1 MSQIVVR
8 MATLDDAAAITEIH
22 KSNITRWQRM
32 AADGTVED
40 MPYEAL
46 TIYERWVH
54 GGPWMSLE
62 TCAVHLTHL
71 LRGGNLPAGIPLV
84 AEIDGRVWAEAE
96 VFPGEEPPPFGSL
109 LHVAVLYVHADQAG
123 RGLERAL
130 LTHAVALGR
139 ELGCQRLTI
148 ANTDVQDFSPE
159 RWRLLVQSE
168 RVTWPARTGQVFY
181 QSTPHPNA
189 DPAQVR
195 GWGMPLGRA
204 QSALEEW
211 VMRWPDL
218 WMGVPALRARHEE
231 RLKFTAAASTFYV
244 LYAASPYDSRQAA
257 VSVWA
262 AAPLSGPALA
272 AISDRGHKLG
282 FRRLETL
289 IRPDQTGLLGSEVEV
304 EGMMR
309 EIYALDL

>member
-8 MATLDDAAAITEIH
+8 MATLDDAAAITEVH
-22 KSNITRWQRM
+22 KSNISRWQRM
-32 AADGTVED
+32 TGDAVED
-40 MPYEAL
+40 VPYEVL
-46 TIYERWVH
+46 TIHERWLH

-71 LRGGNLPAGIPLV
+71 LRGGSIPAGIPLV

-96 VFPGEEPPPFGSL
+96 VFPGEEPEPFGNL

-123 RGLERAL
+123 RGLEQAL
-130 LTHAVALGR
+130 LAHAAALGK
-139 ELGCQRLTI
+139 ELGCQRMTI
-148 ANTDVQDFSPE
+148 ANVEVQDFSPE
-159 RWRLLVQSE
+159 RWRLLVQAQ

-181 QSTPHPNA
+181 QSTPHPDA
-189 DPAQVR
+189 DPGQIQA
-195 GWGMPLGRA
+195 WGMPLGRG
-204 QSALEEW
+204 QSALQEW
-211 VMRWPDL
+211 VMHWPDL
-218 WMGVPALRARHEE
+218 WVGILAQRAQRVE
-231 RLKFTAAASTFYV
+231 RLKFTAAASNFYV
-244 LYAASPYDSRQAA
+244 MYTESPYDSRQAA

-289 IRPDQTGLLGSEVEV
+289 IRPEQAGLLGPEAEV
-304 EGMMR
+304 EGVMR